1 MEEFDPLEIS
11 FAQKGT
17 EVEDHFSG
25 RRFPPGAALPIY
37 AETTVPN
44 NFTQSECMNRDQ
56 SHGPLLVFDGECRF
70 CRAWVEYWRGLT
82 GDRVDYAP
90 FQEVGERFPQ
100 VSREEF
106 AAAVK
111 LILPDAEVR
120 SGAQAVFTALAAV
133 PSKRWMLWSYDR
145 VPGIGPLCEAAYRTI
160 ANHRSFAYW
169 VTRSLWG
176 IPFRPETYH
185 VISWL
190 FLRLMGA
197 IYFMAFAS
205 FGVQAA
211 GLVGS
216 HGILPVS
223 EFLGAVH
230 QSLGTAAYWNV
241 PTLLWLNRSDVCLRM
256 VWITGVCLSLSL
268 LLGLNSRAVR
278 MGLFVLYLS
287 LDTAGQVFMNYQWD
301 ALLLETGFLAV
312 FLGSEVVIV
321 KLFRWLLCRLIFLSG
336 AVKLLSRD
344 PTWSHLTALPVHYQT
359 QPLPTPLA
367 WYFYHLPEWF
377 QRMSVVFVFFVE
389 LVVPCFVLAP
399 RQLRWFAGLAIT
411 LLQLLIFLTGNYAFF
426 NLLTISLCLFVL
438 DDAVLSRVLPKRLLS
453 SLTKRVLV
461 SVRPVW
467 WRAVCGTVAAFVL
480 FVSGFEMAGQLS
492 GRRWAPAETVIR
504 AVSPFEIVNT
514 YGLFAVMTTTRP
526 EIIVEG
532 SNDGTI
538 WLPYEFKY
546 KPGDLTR
553 APVWVQ
559 PHQPRLDWQMWFA
572 ALGDYRTDP
581 WVLHFLARLLE
592 GQPEVLGLLG
602 HDPFPE
608 APPHYVR
615 ASVYDYR
622 FTTPAEKKATRH
634 WWKRELQGSYVP
646 RVSLQNP

>member
-1 MEEFDPLEIS
+1 MD
-11 FAQKGT
+11 
-17 EVEDHFSG
+17 
-25 RRFPPGAALPIY
+25 
-37 AETTVPN
+37 
-44 NFTQSECMNRDQ
+44 RDQ
-56 SHGPLLVFDGECRF
+56 FHRPLLVFDGDCGF
-70 CRAWVEYWRGLT
+70 CRAWVEYWKALT

-100 VSREEF
+100 VSGEEF

-111 LILPDAEVR
+111 LILPDGEVR
-120 SGAQAVFTALAAV
+120 GGAHAVLTALAALTN
-133 PSKRWMLWSYDR
+133 KRWILWSYDR
-145 VPGIGPLCEAAYRTI
+145 LPGIAPLCEAAYRII
-160 ANHRSFAYW
+160 ANHRSFAYGI
-169 VTRSLWG
+169 TRLLWG

-185 VISWL
+185 VTNWV
-190 FLRLMGA
+190 FLRLLGA
-197 IYFMAFAS
+197 IYLMAFAS

-216 HGILPVS
+216 HGILPAS
-223 EFLGAVH
+223 EFLGSVH
-230 QSLGTAAYWNV
+230 KSLGTASYWNV
-241 PTLLWLNRSDVCLRM
+241 PTLLWLNRSDVCLRA
-256 VWITGVCLSLSL
+256 VWITGSCLSLSL
-268 LLGLNSRAVR
+268 LLGLNARVVRA
-278 MGLFVLYLS
+278 GLFVFYLS
-287 LDTAGQVFMNYQWD
+287 LDTAGQGFMNYQWD
-301 ALLLETGFLAV
+301 ALLVETGFLAI
-312 FLGSEVVIV
+312 FLGSEVTIV
-321 KLFRWLLCRLIFLSG
+321 KLFRLLLCRLLFLSG
-336 AVKLLSRD
+336 AVKLLSQD
-344 PTWSHLTALPVHYQT
+344 PSWRHLTALPVHYQT

-367 WYFYHLPEWF
+367 WYFYQLPDWF

-389 LVVPCFVLAP
+389 LAVPWFVLAP
-399 RQLRWFAGLAIT
+399 RRLRLFAGLAIT

-438 DDAVLSRVLPKRLLS
+438 DDAALTRVLPKRLMS
-453 SLTKRVLV
+453 RLTKRVHV
-461 SVRPVW
+461 SLRPAW
-467 WRAVCGTVAAFVL
+467 WRVVCGLVATFVL
-480 FVSGFEMAGQLS
+480 FVSGFEMVGELS

-559 PHQPRLDWQMWFA
+559 PHQPRLDWQLWFA
-572 ALGDYRTDP
+572 ALGDYRKDP

-592 GQPEVLGLLG
+592 GRPEVLGLLG
-602 HDPFPE
+602 HNPFPD

-615 ASVYDYR
+615 ALVYDYR
-622 FTTPAEKKATRH
+622 FTTPAGKKATGH

-646 RVSLQNP
+646 TVSLQDP